1 MISIRCDYSP
11 SMPRDFTVQLST
23 RLENRVPLNKVLAQR
38 LANELKDHFRAK
50 NAVPNKRGW
59 KKTNFWAHLGRATG
73 VAEVTETGATVTV
86 ADARYAIHVYGGTIK
101 PTGGRKF
108 LTIPLVPD
116 AAGLSVKDYE
126 RNRGREL
133 FRLPGT
139 RVLVEKR
146 TRGGDRS
153 AFGAA
158 TGSRFRD
165 GARSTVEVADR
176 QQLRAVYAL
185 APQVRI
191 PMDPTAYPDAT
202 TIRAALIDE
211 AAKFMARLEFK
222 KGGPA

>member
-11 SMPRDFTVQLST
+11 SMPREFVVQMGT
-23 RLENRVPLNKVLAQR
+23 RLADRTGLNKVLAQR
-38 LANELKDHFRAK
+38 LANVLKDHFRAK
-50 NAVPNKRGW
+50 NAEPNKRGW
-59 KKTNFWAHLGRATG
+59 RKTNFWARLGRATG

-101 PTGGRKF
+101 PTGGRRF
-108 LTIPLVPD
+108 LTIPLVQD

-153 AFGAA
+153 AFGAQ
-158 TGSRFRD
+158 TGTRRD
-165 GARSTVEVADR
+165 RSTVDVADR

-191 PMDPTAYPDAT
+191 PMDPTAYPDPVE
-202 TIRAALIDE
+202 IRAALTDE
-211 AAKFMARLEFK
+211 AAKFLARLDT